1 MKDNLEDRFGRF
13 RRATSV
19 WKKTI
24 LKMATTTTT
33 WIMTDSLRHDHDIPR
48 NREFKSKDGSYL
60 KNSSNKQPLPLTPE
74 SDEARKVIQTEACEI
89 DNTILDQSSAPAPI
103 TNQLATTQ
111 NALLLHAVKQK
122 YQLVA
127 DHAVPSILHPDE
139 ILIEVRA
146 IGLNPIDWKAPAFNF
161 GIPSLPW
168 VFGRDLAGTV
178 IKSSSSSTRLQIG
191 DVVLVPSTDYRD
203 IRKAAFQEYAVTTH
217 YNAAKI
223 PPTTS
228 IYGGAS
234 LGVAYVAAALALG
247 VSFGLDFGLAQN
259 VPGPD
264 LRGFLKDVNPQDIPE
279 DVRPECLP
287 SSEAGAERVHSGD
300 WIAIWGASTTTGYI
314 ALQIAKLCGL
324 QVICIA
330 DIARHG
336 HRLHALGAD
345 ILVDRH
351 DTDRAVDIIRG
362 ITNGQLRFAVDI
374 VGSETATIL
383 EKALSQPEGDNGPRS
398 HFLGLT
404 GSPKEKKTGI
414 MYHTVPIKIFHESPK
429 VGEGLVRWLEDLL
442 ESKALIP
449 PEVVIRDEGG
459 LSGVNDALELLRS
472 GEVSGKRIVV
482 DLKKG
487 DGKSLPSDR

>member
-1 MKDNLEDRFGRF
+1 
-13 RRATSV
+13 
-19 WKKTI
+19 
-24 LKMATTTTT
+24 MATTTTT
-33 WIMTDSLRHDHDIPR
+33 WITTDSISHKHRDFD
-48 NREFKSKDGSYL
+48 SKNGSYL
-60 KNSSNKQPLPLTPE
+60 RKKGSLQPLPLTE
-74 SDEARKVIQTEACEI
+74 EREIRRKEAYTETAEI
-89 DNTILDQSSAPAPI
+89 KSSSTEQNVVVPVPVD
-103 TNQLATTQ
+103 NQLATTQ
-111 NALLLHAVKQK
+111 NALLLHAIKEK
-122 YQLVA
+122 YTLVT
-127 DHAVPSILHPDE
+127 DHAVPSILHQDE
-139 ILIEVRA
+139 ILIEVSA

-178 IKSSSSSTRLQIG
+178 IKNSSSSSRLQTG
-191 DVVLVPSTDYRD
+191 DLVLVPSTDYRD
-203 IRKAAFQEYAVTTH
+203 IRKAAFQEYAITTH

-228 IYGGAS
+228 IHGGAS
-234 LGVAYVAAALALG
+234 IGVAYVAAALALG
-247 VSFGLDFGLAQN
+247 VSFGLDFGLAHS

-264 LRGFLKDVNPQDIPE
+264 LRTILKGVDAQDIPE

-287 SSEAGAERVHSGD
+287 SSEAEAERVQKGD

-324 QVICIA
+324 KVICIA

-336 HRLHALGAD
+336 RRLHALGAD

-351 DTDRAVDIIRG
+351 DTGRAVDIIRG
-362 ITNGQLRFAVDI
+362 VTNSQLRFGIDI
-374 VGSETATIL
+374 VGRETATIL
-383 EKALSQPEGDNGPRS
+383 EKALSQPEGNDAPRS
-398 HFLGLT
+398 HLLGLT
-404 GSPKEKKTGI
+404 GSPKEKKAGI
-414 MYHTVPIKIFHESPK
+414 VYHTVPIKIFHESPQI
-429 VGEGLVRWLEDLL
+429 GEGLVRWLEDLL

-487 DGKSLPSDR
+487 DVKEAAVQ